1 MSRHSKEVNDMSM
14 NTNYVFLTGRLTR
27 EPEIRYTTTPEQ
39 LCIAKFSL
47 AVNRGKDKAGADKG
61 CDYIPISC
69 CGKNAE
75 AVEKYVKKGSFVIV
89 SGMLASTVF
98 EKNGKKTYGLEVKAT
113 RVEFPPKA
121 KTDDSFTVN
130 PFEE

>member
-1 MSRHSKEVNDMSM
+1 MSM

-27 EPEIRYTTTPEQ
+27 DPDIRYDMKTEF
-39 LCIAKFSL
+39 CIARFSL
-47 AVNRGKDKAGADKG
+47 AVNKGKDKDGADKG

-89 SGMLASTVF
+89 CGMLASTVF
-98 EKNGKKTYGLEVKAT
+98 EKDGKKTYGLEVKAT